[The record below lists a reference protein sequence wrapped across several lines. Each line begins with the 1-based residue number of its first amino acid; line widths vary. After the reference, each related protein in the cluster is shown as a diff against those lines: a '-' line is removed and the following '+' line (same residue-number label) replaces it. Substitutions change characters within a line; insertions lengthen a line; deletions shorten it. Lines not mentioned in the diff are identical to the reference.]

1 MTEQD
6 RARRF
11 IAAQDWLYATTSGD
25 LPLFYCLKMSC
36 VDPDEFLWFAQYL
49 LQHSEPGGF
58 YCSPRQYF
66 TLDDCTYW
74 LLDPS
79 PESSNLI
86 QRDSSSP
93 RTRSLHVI
101 RQLNRRISI
110 NQQVFFANE
119 TNP

>member
-49 LQHSEPGGF
+49 LQHSEPGVF

-66 TLDDCTYW
+66 TLDGWTYW

-79 PESSNLI
+79 PESSDLI
-86 QRDSSSP
+86 QRGQFVPSNTLPTSCPTVPSSCP
-93 RTRSLHVI
+93 T
-101 RQLNRRISI
+101 
-110 NQQVFFANE
+110 
-119 TNP
+119 